1 MTTTDITPTTA
12 VIELSRLSRQ
22 LDELGFKLRPAELD
36 AVRKRHAH
44 SVAYAKAIISA
55 DGSNAEIRKAQAML
69 ATEGESLAADLAEAE
84 VRILRSDIRDVLNM
98 RIDVGRSVVGV
109 LRAESQVVRC

>member
-1 MTTTDITPTTA
+1 MGDITPNSA
-12 VIELSRLSRQ
+12 VLELARLGRQ

-44 SVAYAKAIISA
+44 SVAFAKAIISA

-69 ATEGESLAADLAEAE
+69 ATEADSLAADLAEAE
-84 VRILRSDIRDVLNM
+84 VRILRSDIRDVIAG

-109 LRAESQVVRC
+109 LRAEAQVMR